1 VLKDETLPVLY
12 LDKSIMASQV
22 DEMLEEL
29 ESYIKLAVDIERG
42 VAAGGGA
49 LHADC
54 EHKLLHHGSRQE
66 DIWGADYYPH
76 TGEIR
81 YGALIN
87 LAPARNNP
95 SMQIKNP
102 EIRSR
107 VSEIVRTLFPASSP

>member
-1 VLKDETLPVLY
+1 VLKDHTLPVLY
-12 LDKSIMASQV
+12 LDKPVTTSQV

-54 EHKLLHHGSRQE
+54 EHMLLHHGSRQK

-76 TGEIR
+76 SGEIH

-87 LAPARNNP
+87 LAPARNNS
-95 SMQIKNP
+95 SMQIRDP
-102 EIRSR
+102 GIRTK
-107 VSEIVRTLFPASSP
+107 VAQIVHDLFPAS

>member
-1 VLKDETLPVLY
+1 
-12 LDKSIMASQV
+12 
-22 DEMLEEL
+22 MLEEL

-42 VAAGGGA
+42 FAAGGGE

-54 EHKLLHHGSRQE
+54 EHKLLQHGSRQE

-76 TGEIR
+76 SGEIR

-95 SMQIKNP
+95 SMQIKSP
-102 EIRSR
+102 EIRRKVEAIIRS
-107 VSEIVRTLFPASSP
+107 LFTEKSDANS